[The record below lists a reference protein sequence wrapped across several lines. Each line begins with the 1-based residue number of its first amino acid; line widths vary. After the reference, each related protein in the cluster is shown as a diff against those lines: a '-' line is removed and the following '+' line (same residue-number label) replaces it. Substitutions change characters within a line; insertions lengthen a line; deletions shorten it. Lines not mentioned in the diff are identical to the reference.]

1 MQNRD
6 HWVDYA
12 KGLGILL
19 VVYGH
24 VSRGV
29 FNAGIKV
36 DAGLFKLVDS
46 VIYSFHMPLFFFLSG
61 LFFLPSLQ
69 KYGRTGLI
77 ADKVDSVLYPYIFW
91 SLLQGFIEVFL
102 SGYTTSSTTTGEV
115 LSLFWQPRAQFWFL
129 YVLFAIFVLMAML
142 YRDRETIPTWI
153 LPLTALAAW
162 FLQLFVQLPFPLDF
176 IASYLI
182 FFVLGMSAL
191 RWKDILQTHALTAT
205 LCAVAIFTGL
215 EYLFHAQLH
224 LVYTDKSALNLALA
238 IAGIALICSAAVL
251 LTQWKQQWLT
261 SSLAMLGYC
270 SMPIYLMHILTGS
283 GVRIVLSKLFH
294 IQSAA
299 PHLIIGSLAG
309 LLIPVVVYQLSKK
322 TELHGIRYL
331 FMPPAGLSL
340 KVRLARK

>member
-29 FNAGIKV
+29 YNAGIKV
-36 DAGLFKLVDS
+36 DTELFRLVDS
-46 VIYSFHMPLFFFLSG
+46 IIYSFHMPLFFFLSG

-69 KYGRTGLI
+69 KYGSTGLI
-77 ADKVDSVLYPYIFW
+77 ADKVDSVLYPYILW
-91 SLLQGFIEVFL
+91 SLLQGFVEVLL

-142 YRDRETIPTWI
+142 SREHKPLPAWA
-153 LPLTALAAW
+153 LPLAALAAW
-162 FLQLFVQLPFPLDF
+162 FLQMFVQLPFPLDF

-182 FFVLGMSAL
+182 FFILGTQAL
-191 RWKDILQTHALTAT
+191 HWKDVIKTYALMAT
-205 LCAVAIFTGL
+205 LCAGAIFAVL
-215 EYLFHAQLH
+215 EYLFHIQLH
-224 LVYTDKSALNLALA
+224 LLYTDKSALNLALA
-238 IAGIALICSAAVL
+238 IAGITLVCSAAML
-251 LTQWKQQWLT
+251 LARWNQGWVTWL
-261 SSLAMLGYC
+261 AILGYC
-270 SMPIYLMHILTGS
+270 SMPVYLMHILTGS
-283 GVRIVLSKLFH
+283 GIRIVLSKLLQIH
-294 IQSAA
+294 SAA

-309 LLIPVVVYQLSKK
+309 LLIPVAVFQLSKK
-322 TELHGIRYL
+322 TGLQSLRYL
-331 FMPPAGLSL
+331 FTPPAGLSL
-340 KVRLARK
+340 KARLSRK

>member
-29 FNAGIKV
+29 YNAGIKF
-36 DAGLFKLVDS
+36 DTELFRLVDS

-69 KYGRTGLI
+69 KYGRAGLI
-77 ADKVDSVLYPYIFW
+77 ADKVDSVLYPYILW
-91 SLLQGFIEVFL
+91 SLLQGFIEVLL
-102 SGYTTSSTTTGEV
+102 SGFTTSTTTSSEV

-142 YRDRETIPTWI
+142 SRDHKP
-153 LPLTALAAW
+153 LPAWALTVAALAAW
-162 FLQLFVQLPFPLDF
+162 LLQMFVQLPFPLDF

-182 FFVLGMSAL
+182 FFVLGTRVL
-191 RWKDILQTHALTAT
+191 LWKDALQTHALKVT
-205 LCAVAIFTGL
+205 LCAAVIFAVL
-215 EYLFHAQLH
+215 EYLFHIQLH
-224 LVYTDKSALNLALA
+224 LLYADKSALNLALA
-238 IAGIALICSAAVL
+238 IAGITLVCSAAML
-251 LTQWKQQWLT
+251 LARWNQGWMTW
-261 SSLAMLGYC
+261 LAMLGYC

-283 GVRIVLSKLFH
+283 GVRIVLSKLLQIH
-294 IQSAA
+294 SAT

-309 LLIPVVVYQLSKK
+309 LIIPVAVFQLSKK
-322 TELHGIRYL
+322 AGLQNLAYL
-331 FMPPAGLSL
+331 FAPPAGLSF
-340 KVRLARK
+340 KARLARK

>member
-29 FNAGIKV
+29 FNAGVKV
-36 DAGLFKLVDS
+36 DAELFKLVDS

-77 ADKVDSVLYPYIFW
+77 ADKVDSVLYPYILW

-142 YRDRETIPTWI
+142 YRERQSLPEWA

-162 FLQLFVQLPFPLDF
+162 FLQMFVQLPFPLDF
-176 IASYLI
+176 IGSYLI

-224 LVYTDKSALNLALA
+224 LVYTDKSVLNLALA

-251 LTQWKQQWLT
+251 LAQWNQQWMT
-261 SSLAMLGYC
+261 WLATLGYC

-283 GVRIVLSKLFH
+283 GVRIVLSKLLH

-299 PHLIIGSLAG
+299 AHLIIGSLAG
-309 LLIPVVVYQLSKK
+309 LLIPLAVYQLSKNAG
-322 TELHGIRYL
+322 LHGLRYL

-340 KVRLARK
+340 KARLAWK

>member
-36 DAGLFKLVDS
+36 DAELFKLVDS
-46 VIYSFHMPLFFFLSG
+46 VIYSFHMPLFFFCQDC
-61 LFFLPSLQ
+61 FLPSLQ

-77 ADKVDSVLYPYIFW
+77 ADKVDRVLYPYILW

-142 YRDRETIPTWI
+142 YRERQSLPEWV

-162 FLQLFVQLPFPLDF
+162 FLQMFVQLPFPLDF

-182 FFVLGMSAL
+182 FFV
-191 RWKDILQTHALTAT
+191 W
-205 LCAVAIFTGL
+205 
-215 EYLFHAQLH
+215 E
-224 LVYTDKSALNLALA
+224 
-238 IAGIALICSAAVL
+238 
-251 LTQWKQQWLT
+251 
-261 SSLAMLGYC
+261 
-270 SMPIYLMHILTGS
+270 
-283 GVRIVLSKLFH
+283 
-294 IQSAA
+294 
-299 PHLIIGSLAG
+299 
-309 LLIPVVVYQLSKK
+309 
-322 TELHGIRYL
+322 
-331 FMPPAGLSL
+331 
-340 KVRLARK
+340 

>member
-36 DAGLFKLVDS
+36 DAELFKLVDS

-61 LFFLPSLQ
+61 LFFLASLQ

-77 ADKVDSVLYPYIFW
+77 ADKLDSVLYPYILW

-102 SGYTTSSTTTGEV
+102 SRYTTSSTTTGEV

-129 YVLFAIFVLMAML
+129 YVLFAIFVLMALL
-142 YRDRETIPTWI
+142 YRERQSLPAWA
-153 LPLTALAAW
+153 LPLAALAAW
-162 FLQLFVQLPFPLDF
+162 FLQMFVQLPFPLDF

-182 FFVLGMSAL
+182 FFVLGMNAL
-191 RWKDILQTHALTAT
+191 CWKDVLKTQALTAT

-224 LVYTDKSALNLALA
+224 LVYTDKSVLNLALA
-238 IAGIALICSAAVL
+238 IAGIALICSTAVL
-251 LTQWKQQWLT
+251 LAQWNQQWMT
-261 SSLAMLGYC
+261 WLAMLGYC

-283 GVRIVLSKLFH
+283 GVRIVLSKLLH

-309 LLIPVVVYQLSKK
+309 LLIPVAVYQLSKK
-322 TELHGIRYL
+322 AGLQGLRYL
-331 FMPPAGLSL
+331 FIPPAGLSL